1 MTSHRFLIKRW
12 KKRRPRISNSRT
24 SPNPK
29 SISRQTKSQQS
40 QGTTR
45 RTNGAARATAP
56 AAATPSGTR
65 PSFIRHDGVEV
76 TKAVECILLALA
88 AVGGLSLFE
97 RRVELVDQRHDWA
110 AVRHGERQVIWLG
123 IDFAAK

>member
-1 MTSHRFLIKRW
+1 MTSHRFLMKRW

-40 QGTTR
+40 QGPTR
-45 RTNGAARATAP
+45 RRTGASRSTAQT
-56 AAATPSGTR
+56 AATPSGTR

-88 AVGGLSLFE
+88 AVGELSLFE
-97 RRVELVDQRHDWA
+97 RRVEMVDQRNDGA
-110 AVRHGERQVIWLG
+110 CVRHGE
-123 IDFAAK
+123 